1 MLAAQAESAGCPG
14 GPPTDLEN
22 KMNLNSMKE
31 DIGTLWGA
39 VAEGWRHLRKS
50 AASAL
55 TRFKPGEDSQ
65 LPARSEVD
73 DAAYLPTFGWSML
86 GGDAFEDE
94 NRLVVKLE
102 LPGMEKKDLVI
113 EVIDDVLIVTGEKRF
128 QRESTEGRWQF
139 VQCAYGSF
147 RREIPLSAPVL
158 LDKSRAT
165 YTNGVLRI
173 ELPKAEPSQPRSR
186 AIPVS

>member
-1 MLAAQAESAGCPG
+1 
-14 GPPTDLEN
+14 
-22 KMNLNSMKE
+22 
-31 DIGTLWGA
+31 
-39 VAEGWRHLRKS
+39 
-50 AASAL
+50 
-55 TRFKPGEDSQ
+55 
-65 LPARSEVD
+65 
-73 DAAYLPTFGWSML
+73 
-86 GGDAFEDE
+86 
-94 NRLVVKLE
+94 
-102 LPGMEKKDLVI
+102 MEKKDLVI
-113 EVIDDVLIVTGEKRF
+113 EVIDNVLIVTGEKRF

-165 YTNGVLRI
+165 YTNGILRI

>member
-1 MLAAQAESAGCPG
+1 MPAAQAESAGRSG
-14 GPPTDLEN
+14 GPPADLEN
-22 KMNLNSMKE
+22 KMNVNSMKE

-55 TRFKPGEDSQ
+55 TRFKPGENSK
-65 LPARSEVD
+65 LPARGEVD
-73 DAAYLPTFGWSML
+73 DAAYLPTFSWSML

-102 LPGMEKKDLVI
+102 LPGMEKEDLVI
-113 EVIDDVLIVTGEKRF
+113 EVNDDVLIVTGEKRF

-158 LDKSRAT
+158 LDKARAT

-173 ELPKAEPSQPRSR
+173 ELPKVEPSQPRSR